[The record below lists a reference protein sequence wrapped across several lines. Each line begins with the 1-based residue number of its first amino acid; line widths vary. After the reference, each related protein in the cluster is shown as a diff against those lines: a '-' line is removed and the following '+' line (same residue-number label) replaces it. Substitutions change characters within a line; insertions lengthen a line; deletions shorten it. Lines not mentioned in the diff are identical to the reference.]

1 MPLVRTMRR
10 RVRWPTDRRTNVV
23 LILLAG
29 CLLLSGCSSGAA
41 SDAKRDEARDA
52 SLKDQL
58 AAEQATW
65 TAQHYFPPTSTP
77 GTPKPMTPSLGALAV
92 TFGFRSDGTP
102 DGSYASVP
110 AGAGT
115 AYIAVELGGVSAGQ
129 KVRAV
134 VTDGWGND
142 VANPES
148 VIGPGSSQ
156 QWLALPIPLPNEL
169 APGEYGAFVFVDDQ
183 PIGSLAFGVTGVGS
197 SAQLLPDAPANPQIS
212 STVPPPGMGPA
223 ASQPTPTL
231 PPA

>member
-1 MPLVRTMRR
+1 MAPTELLEVRS
-10 RVRWPTDRRTNVV
+10 PTNRPGKVV
-23 LILLAG
+23 LLALAG

-41 SDAKRDEARDA
+41 TDARRDEARDA

-65 TAQHYFPPTSTP
+65 TAQHYFPPTATP
-77 GTPKPMTPSLGALAV
+77 GPPKPLTPSLGDVAI

-115 AYIAVELGGVSAGQ
+115 AFVAVELAGVSAGQ

-142 VANPES
+142 VAAPES
-148 VIGPGSSQ
+148 VIGPGAAQ
-156 QWLALPIPLPNEL
+156 QWLALPIPLANEL

-183 PIGSLAFGVTGVGS
+183 PVGSLAFGVTGVGT
-197 SAQLLPDAPANPQIS
+197 SAQLLPEGPANVQVP
-212 STVPPPGMGPA
+212 STMPPPGMAPA
-223 ASQPTPTL
+223 PSQPTPS
-231 PPA
+231 PAPA